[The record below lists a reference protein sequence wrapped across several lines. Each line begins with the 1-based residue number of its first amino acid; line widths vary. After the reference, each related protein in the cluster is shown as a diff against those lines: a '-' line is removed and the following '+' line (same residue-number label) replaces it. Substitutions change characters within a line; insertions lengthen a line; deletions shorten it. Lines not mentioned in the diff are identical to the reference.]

1 MSLGRLTVDVNVHE
15 SSTTPHG
22 APLDQITEGTH
33 LVMIRRFHRRD
44 REFLSANQDDDC
56 TDFSDF

>member
-1 MSLGRLTVDVNVHE
+1 MSTSPVLPLMAHRWIKSLKEPTVR
-15 SSTTPHG
+15 
-22 APLDQITEGTH
+22 